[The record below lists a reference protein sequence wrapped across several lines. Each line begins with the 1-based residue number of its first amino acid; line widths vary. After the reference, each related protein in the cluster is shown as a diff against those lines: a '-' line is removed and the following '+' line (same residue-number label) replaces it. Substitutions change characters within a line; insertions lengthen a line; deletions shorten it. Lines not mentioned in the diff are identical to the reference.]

1 MLELMVAHGFIFL
14 TAKKRDQP
22 GLALG
27 YIFLKKKQPEQGTQS
42 KSRMRVSCVRTRTAC
57 QQSDSVIDFL
67 IAEEI
72 IISII
77 ERSIILNS
85 LVDWGSFF
93 LVQDD

>member
-1 MLELMVAHGFIFL
+1 MLELMAAHGFIFL

-57 QQSDSVIDFL
+57 QQSDSLLSIFL
-67 IAEEI
+67 LLK
-72 IISII
+72 
-77 ERSIILNS
+77 R
-85 LVDWGSFF
+85 
-93 LVQDD
+93 